1 MTLEELEE
9 YVLGLTLSGGAISE
23 LEKELAVLKGRV
35 DGLEAKTGE
44 LEMMPARLQ
53 RSAVLVIDEYDIAT
67 GDIKKSAKTI
77 KITGQVEHL
86 GRLST
91 DNKAIFVTRVAIVFS
106 EDNTTGIWP
115 TINVVETGG
124 LSVTGKD
131 YVMGAGSFNGDNYY
145 NSGILPTN
153 RGGFLIVNKQDVN

>member
-35 DGLEAKTGE
+35 DGLGY

-131 YVMGAGSFNGDNYY
+131 YIMGAGSFNGDNYY

>member
-1 MTLEELEE
+1 MTLEQLEE

-23 LEKELAVLKGRV
+23 LEKELAILRGRV
-35 DGLEAKTGE
+35 DDLEVRNGE
-44 LEMMPARLQ
+44 LEIMPVRLQ
-53 RSAVLVIDEYDIAT
+53 KSAVLVIDEYDIAT

-77 KITGQVEHL
+77 KVTGNYEKFARV
-86 GRLST
+86 SS
-91 DNKAIFVTRVAIVFS
+91 DNKALFVARGAIVFS

-131 YVMGAGSFNGDNYY
+131 YIMGVGSFNGDNYY

>member
-35 DGLEAKTGE
+35 DGLEARTGE
-44 LEMMPARLQ
+44 LEIMPSRLQ
-53 RSAVLVIDEYDIAT
+53 RSAVLVIDEYDITT

-77 KITGQVEHL
+77 KVTGNYEMFR
-86 GRLST
+86 RLSS
-91 DNKAIFVTRVAIVFS
+91 DSKAIFVARGAIVFS
-106 EDNTTGIWP
+106 ENNTTGIWP
-115 TINVVETGG
+115 TINVVETGD

-131 YVMGAGSFNGDNYY
+131 YIMGAAAFNGDTYY
-145 NSGILPTN
+145 NVGILPTN

>member
-23 LEKELAVLKGRV
+23 LEKELAVLRGRV
-35 DGLEAKTGE
+35 DGLEAKVEE
-44 LEMMPARLQ
+44 LEIMPSRLQ
-53 RSAVLVIDEYDIAT
+53 RSAVLVIDEYDIET
-67 GDIKKSAKTI
+67 GDIKKTAKTL
-77 KITGQVEHL
+77 KFTGNYEMFR
-86 GRLST
+86 RLST
-91 DNKAIFVTRVAIVFS
+91 DSKAIFVARGAIVFS

-115 TINVVETGG
+115 TINVVETGD
-124 LSVTGKD
+124 LSVTGND
-131 YVMGAGSFNGDNYY
+131 YVMGVPAFNGDTYY